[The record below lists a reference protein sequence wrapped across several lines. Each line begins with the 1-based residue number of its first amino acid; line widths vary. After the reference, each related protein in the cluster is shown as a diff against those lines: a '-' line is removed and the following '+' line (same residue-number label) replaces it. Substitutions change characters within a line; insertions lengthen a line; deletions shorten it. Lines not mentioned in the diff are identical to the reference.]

1 MRMHAALAELLE
13 KKQQLDLEME
23 QVSSTLTKPATKPL
37 QQQRTN

>member
-23 QVSSTLTKPATKPL
+23 QVSSTLPKP
-37 QQQRTN
+37 RC